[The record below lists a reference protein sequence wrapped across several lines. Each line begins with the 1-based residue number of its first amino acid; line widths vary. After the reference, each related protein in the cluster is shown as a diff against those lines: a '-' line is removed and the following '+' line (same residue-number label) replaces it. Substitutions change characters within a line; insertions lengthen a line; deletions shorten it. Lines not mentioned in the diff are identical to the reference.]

1 MVTGVLDSIIMFRF
15 DKTKVEK
22 TEFNIAKQKKKQQQQ
37 KCGMLMLIKLIETKC
52 SFKYMIDYLD
62 DVIRPLVL
70 VLPKLKGHV
79 KNFKAEN
86 NMLMSFCIGEY

>member
-1 MVTGVLDSIIMFRF
+1 
-15 DKTKVEK
+15 
-22 TEFNIAKQKKKQQQQ
+22 
-37 KCGMLMLIKLIETKC
+37 MLIKLIETKC

>member
-1 MVTGVLDSIIMFRF
+1 
-15 DKTKVEK
+15 
-22 TEFNIAKQKKKQQQQ
+22 
-37 KCGMLMLIKLIETKC
+37 MLMLIKLIETNC

-86 NMLMSFCIGEY
+86 NMLMSFCIGEYQKSMEHFGLKLEIQKMLN

>member
-1 MVTGVLDSIIMFRF
+1 
-15 DKTKVEK
+15 
-22 TEFNIAKQKKKQQQQ
+22 
-37 KCGMLMLIKLIETKC
+37 
-52 SFKYMIDYLD
+52 MIDYLD

-70 VLPKLKGHV
+70 VLPKLKEHV

>member
-1 MVTGVLDSIIMFRF
+1 MVTGILDSIIMFRF
-15 DKTKVEK
+15 GKTKVEK
-22 TEFNIAKQKKKQQQQ
+22 TEFNIAKKKQQQQQ
-37 KCGMLMLIKLIETKC
+37 KCGMLMLIKLIEMKC

-79 KNFKAEN
+79 KSFKAEN
-86 NMLMSFCIGEY
+86 NVLMSFCIGEY